1 MNNDSNNKENYFH
14 NDQEYLNDLI
24 IKWKNKN
31 RYVNWRLDINNYLTH
46 IYFYLI
52 QNKNGEEIKK
62 DSDTHVHIQWQY
74 DSVGYDNLGYYTIS
88 YKCKEEH
95 PYVNE
100 KLNITLT
107 KKKYIDKFVSF
118 IRECYKGKQFN
129 GGSKTRKNQKYKTLK
144 NKYKNKCKNKTLK
157 IKCKIKC
164 KNKYKNK

>member
-1 MNNDSNNKENYFH
+1 MNYFSNNKENYLH
-14 NDQEYLNDLI
+14 NDQHYLYELM
-24 IKWKNKN
+24 KAWKNKN
-31 RYVNWRLDINNYLTH
+31 RYVNWKLDSNNYLTH

-52 QNKNGEEIKK
+52 QYENGKEIKK

-74 DSVGYDNLGYYTIS
+74 DSVGNDNLGYYTIS

-95 PYVNE
+95 TYVNE
-100 KLNITLT
+100 KLDIALI
-107 KKKYIDKFVSF
+107 KKNYIDKFYSF
-118 IRECYKGKQFN
+118 ISECYKGKQFN

-157 IKCKIKC
+157 NKCKIKC